1 MRRVSVLL
9 FALVAAMIVLCAPK
23 AANASCIGVNCS
35 CSVSA
40 GTLDFGAYNPWDAND
55 VKLTTDIA
63 VTCSALVAGLNVS
76 YDIKLD
82 KGVHGTLTDRK
93 MSRGAETLS
102 YNLFKDQDRTIIWG
116 DGVSGGTQ
124 LVSDAYLLALLSH
137 TRHYTVY
144 GKLPKAQNVGVGNYS
159 DTITVTVVF

>member
-1 MRRVSVLL
+1 MRRLNVVLY
-9 FALVAAMIVLCAPK
+9 ALSAAMTVLCAPRD
-23 AANASCIGVNCS
+23 AHASCIGLNCS
-35 CSVSA
+35 CSASA
-40 GTLDFGAYNPWDAND
+40 GALDFGAYNPWDAND

-63 VTCSALVAGLNVS
+63 VTCSALVVGLTVS

-82 KGVHGTLTDRK
+82 SGLHGTLMDRK
-93 MSRGAETLS
+93 MSRGGETLS
-102 YNLFKDQDRTIIWG
+102 YNLYTDQDHTIVWG
-116 DGVSGGTQ
+116 DGVTGGTQ
-124 LVSDAYLLALLSH
+124 LVSDAYLLALLSV